1 MRLNDLGGGYLPRNG
16 AVRWLPVN
24 IWLMPYFVQ
33 SDDLVHLWFSPV
45 DINAVIHSGCHNR
58 ANHLAGK

>member
-24 IWLMPYFVQ
+24 IWLMPYIVQ
-33 SDDLVHLWFSPV
+33 SDDLVRLWFSPV
-45 DINAVIHSGCHNR
+45 DINAGDSFW
-58 ANHLAGK
+58 LPQ